1 MPYENIEL
9 KKDGA
14 LAWLVIKRPKALNAL
29 NFQTLDEMDGA
40 LDEVA
45 ADASIGLL
53 VITGDGEKAFV
64 AGADI
69 GELHG
74 LERDSGMEAA
84 RRGQKLFDRIDNLP
98 IPVIAGVNG
107 FALGGGC
114 ELALACDIRVAADNA
129 VLGLPEVK
137 LGVIPGYGG
146 TQRLPR
152 LVGPGFAMEMILS
165 GRMVKAE
172 EALAVGLVNGVVAA
186 EALEITIREMAR
198 MILANGP
205 LALRAAKEAIK
216 EGLQHPLGEGLEIEA
231 RLFGALCGSADQKE
245 GMTAFLEKRKA
256 EFRGE

>member
-14 LAWLVIKRPKALNAL
+14 LAWLTVKRPKALNAL
-29 NFQTLDEMDGA
+29 NFQTLDEMDAA

-45 ADASIGLL
+45 ADSDIGLL

-69 GELHG
+69 AELHK
-74 LERDSGMEAA
+74 LDHDSGMEAA

-98 IPVIAGVNG
+98 IPVIAAVNG

-152 LVGPGFAMEMILS
+152 LVGPGFALEMILS

-205 LALRAAKEAIK
+205 LALQAAKEAIK

-231 RLFGALCGSADQKE
+231 RLFGGLCGSSDQKE
-245 GMTAFLEKRKA
+245 GMSAFLEKRKA
-256 EFRGE
+256 EFEGK